1 VTKNAAVAIVLGVDP
16 KGYLHAKGVEERVL
30 AEAMNQAASTL
41 AEQRR
46 NEVEAIGAACARA
59 LARMIKKR

>member
-1 VTKNAAVAIVLGVDP
+1 MLGVDP
-16 KGYLHAKGVEERVL
+16 KAYLHATGVEERVL

-41 AEQRR
+41 AEQRK